1 MTVTALGVEKRRGG
15 LTVAIDYLHLG
26 AGSRTALVGPSGCG
40 KSTALDLLAAT
51 LRPDGVQSLTVADAD
66 LAGYWRAGDI
76 GALTAWRARRVG
88 YVLQTGGLLG
98 SLSVAENIRLSRRLL
113 GLPGWGPAAAIA
125 ERLGLARLLDRRPAQ
140 ISIGERQRVAVAR
153 ALAHDPVLVLA
164 DEPTAALDPA
174 RAEEVMAMLSELA
187 LERGTT
193 LLVVTHDAE
202 LAVRAG
208 LAIVACQVAPGRT
221 GIAGEIA

>member
-1 MTVTALGVEKRRGG
+1 MSIAAAGVEKRRGR
-15 LTVAIDYLHLG
+15 LTVAIDYLDLG
-26 AGSRTALVGPSGCG
+26 AGSRTALIGPSGCG

-51 LRPDGVQSLTVADAD
+51 LRPDRAEALNVAGTD
-66 LAGYWRAGDI
+66 LAAHWQADEI
-76 GALTAWRARRVG
+76 GALTAWRAQRVG
-88 YVLQTGGLLG
+88 YVLQTGGLLP

-113 GLPGWGPAAAIA
+113 GLSGWGTAAGVV
-125 ERLGLARLLDRRPAQ
+125 ERLGLGGLLQRRPGQ

-153 ALAHDPVLVLA
+153 ALAHDPAVVLA

-174 RAEEVMAMLSELA
+174 LADEVMTLLSELA
-187 LERGTT
+187 LEQGTT

-208 LAIVACQVAPGRT
+208 LTLVACDAAAGRT
-221 GIAGEIA
+221 SIAGEVA